1 MQWLSHAERV
11 LEVFDI
17 VICEIALAHVI
28 LEGDQEL
35 VTDLVH
41 VVRERVEQHAA
52 HFYLLEVEVS
62 SVLVVQKQRH
72 LLNAACADFS
82 GSNRVADD

>member
-1 MQWLSHAERV
+1 
-11 LEVFDI
+11 
-17 VICEIALAHVI
+17 
-28 LEGDQEL
+28 
-35 VTDLVH
+35 
-41 VVRERVEQHAA
+41 VEQHAA